1 MIDHLKGLRVVD
13 VSQNLAGP
21 YCTQILA
28 DLGAEVTK
36 VEPPAGDASR
46 AWAPPLWGGH
56 STLFLS
62 VNRGKRSIQV
72 DLKSEGGKDILWR
85 LIEEADVFVQAFR
98 AGVVE
103 RLGFDY
109 ESVRIRRPAVIY
121 VSVTAYGPTGP
132 LKDQPGYDPLMQA
145 YSGIMSI
152 TGHDVPAR
160 VGASVV
166 DFGTGM
172 WGAMGVLSALHKRNA
187 TGEGSHVT
195 TALLDT
201 ALGLVS
207 YHLTSHIAS
216 GEIPK
221 PMGSGFPMISPYRAF
236 PTADGTLVIA
246 AGNDATFQRL
256 CEALGLPELST
267 DPRFLSNPT
276 RVEHRDELFDLLQAA
291 TRRHPRG
298 DLWKLLRDHSV
309 PCSPIYDMAD
319 VVRDEQVDASGML
332 PRVDHPEIPE
342 YRDIALPLRWDGDR
356 PETTRTPPGAGEH
369 TREILL
375 ELGYGDGE
383 ITALFADGVVA
394 RTGIGSQ
401 VPR

>member
-1 MIDHLKGLRVVD
+1 
-13 VSQNLAGP
+13 
-21 YCTQILA
+21 
-28 DLGAEVTK
+28 
-36 VEPPAGDASR
+36 
-46 AWAPPLWGGH
+46 
-56 STLFLS
+56 
-62 VNRGKRSIQV
+62 
-72 DLKSEGGKDILWR
+72 
-85 LIEEADVFVQAFR
+85 
-98 AGVVE
+98 
-103 RLGFDY
+103 
-109 ESVRIRRPAVIY
+109 
-121 VSVTAYGPTGP
+121 
-132 LKDQPGYDPLMQA
+132 
-145 YSGIMSI
+145 
-152 TGHDVPAR
+152 
-160 VGASVV
+160 
-166 DFGTGM
+166 
-172 WGAMGVLSALHKRNA
+172 
-187 TGEGSHVT
+187 
-195 TALLDT
+195 
-201 ALGLVS
+201 
-207 YHLTSHIAS
+207 
-216 GEIPK
+216 
-221 PMGSGFPMISPYRAF
+221 MISPYRAF

-383 ITALFADGVVA
+383 IEAFFADGVVA

-401 VPR
+401 VSR